1 MTDILVAQTV
11 LFIMSGAQTGADGV
25 GLDWAISRGL
35 TYDGWR
41 PKSRRSED
49 GPKPQRMVHTWK

>member
-49 GPKPQRMVHTWK
+49 GPIPEH